1 MFFVFAYD
9 IPDNRRRYHVAR
21 LLDGVAERVQYSV
34 FEGIMD
40 DTVLEN
46 TIRRLEKIIHPG
58 EDTVRIYRIC
68 ATCKGQIVVMGRG
81 QVTEIPDVIVI

>member
-9 IPDNRRRYHVAR
+9 IPDNRRRTHVAR

-40 DTVLEN
+40 DTVLEK
-46 TIRRLEKIIHPG
+46 TIRRLEKMINPG

-68 ATCKGQIVVMGRG
+68 ATCKGQIMIMGRG
-81 QVTEIPDVIVI
+81 RVTEIPDVIVI